1 MKLIVG
7 LWNPG
12 KQYKTTRHNLG
23 FIFVDKFAEENNFSE
38 FKYESKLKA
47 DIATGMYAS
56 EKTLLVKPQTFMNL
70 SWESIRKITD
80 FYKLST
86 DDFVV
91 VFDDKDMEF
100 WKVRYRSSGSAWG
113 HNGIKD
119 IIRLFSA
126 DFPRIKVGIGSDK
139 RYSTSDWVLSK
150 FVEEELID
158 LDGEI
163 YDNIVK
169 KMEEEFLN

>member
-12 KQYKTTRHNLG
+12 KQYETTRHNLG

-47 DIATGMYAS
+47 DISTGMYAW

-80 FYKLST
+80 FYKLLS
-86 DDFVV
+86 DDFVIV
-91 VFDDKDMEF
+91 YDDKDMEF
-100 WKVRYRSSGSAWG
+100 GKVRYRSSGSAGW

-126 DFPRIKVGIGSDK
+126 DFPRIKVGIGCDK
-139 RYSTSDWVLSK
+139 RYATADWVLSK
-150 FVEEELID
+150 FLEEELID
-158 LDGEI
+158 LDGEV
-163 YDNIVK
+163 YDKIIE
-169 KMEEEFLN
+169 KMEEEFI